1 MRILGLDLGSKTLGI
16 AISDTNEKLAT
27 MRETY
32 RFPSEEYDYAVDK
45 IIEYID
51 EYHLKEIALGLP
63 RHMNGDLG
71 IRGELSVT
79 FKEIIEKERPGVV
92 VELIDE
98 RLTSVQAEKMMISL
112 DTSRKKRKQQV
123 DSMAAMEILQS
134 YLDKKRNLN
143 NG

>member
-51 EYHLKEIALGLP
+51 EYQLKEIALGLP

-71 IRGELSVT
+71 IRGELSIT